1 MIFFTFILVGTYVF
15 SMSND
20 PSRSTIITVMAAN
33 VKCSTVAPFV
43 DYSASSLVTLGVI
56 SNPTIV
62 LAPDWYLI
70 AGLLFGK
77 YIRYVYLSMSRFPF

>member
-1 MIFFTFILVGTYVF
+1 
-15 SMSND
+15 MSDD

-33 VKCSTVAPFV
+33 VRCSTVAPFV
-43 DYSASSLVTLGVI
+43 DYTASSLVTLGVI

-62 LAPDWYLI
+62 LAPDWYLV

-77 YIRYVYLSMSRFPF
+77 FIRYFYLPPSKVLF

>member
-1 MIFFTFILVGTYVF
+1 
-15 SMSND
+15 MSDD

-33 VKCSTVAPFV
+33 VRCSTVAPFV
-43 DYSASSLVTLGVI
+43 DYTASSLVTLGVI

-62 LAPDWYLI
+62 LAPDWYLV

-77 YIRYVYLSMSRFPF
+77 YVRYSYLPSSKLLF

>member
-1 MIFFTFILVGTYVF
+1 
-15 SMSND
+15 MSDD

-33 VKCSTVAPFV
+33 VRCSTVAPFV
-43 DYSASSLVTLGVI
+43 DYTASSLVTLGVI

-62 LAPDWYLI
+62 LAPDWYLV

-77 YIRYVYLSMSRFPF
+77 YILYFYFPPSKLLF

>member
-1 MIFFTFILVGTYVF
+1 
-15 SMSND
+15 MSDD

-33 VKCSTVAPFV
+33 VRCSTVAPFV
-43 DYSASSLVTLGVI
+43 DYTASSLVTLGVI

-62 LAPDWYLI
+62 LAPDWYLV

-77 YIRYVYLSMSRFPF
+77 NIRYSYLPPSKLLF

>member
-1 MIFFTFILVGTYVF
+1 
-15 SMSND
+15 MSDD

-33 VKCSTVAPFV
+33 VRCSTVAPFV
-43 DYSASSLVTLGVI
+43 DYTASSLVTLGVI

-62 LAPDWYLI
+62 LAPDWYLV

-77 YIRYVYLSMSRFPF
+77 YIRYSYLPPSKLLF